1 MAHRDQRCSRFLRYS
16 QAALCPSDSSG
27 ARPPVHQTNDSQG
40 SHKNSLDVTDP
51 SSIRAAAVKFIER
64 FGSEAKHQADIRANE
79 LLLAGNYQGRTRW
92 QLIGKEIKHLA
103 ENSEIS
109 QKTAVN

>member
-1 MAHRDQRCSRFLRYS
+1 M
-16 QAALCPSDSSG
+16 
-27 ARPPVHQTNDSQG
+27 
-40 SHKNSLDVTDP
+40 DVTDP

-103 ENSEIS
+103 VNSEIL
-109 QKTAVN
+109 QKTSVN